1 MGLDSYQWSELTLG
15 MALQPKGWVLTRD
28 LNARTAGA
36 QWLAM
41 DPTSGTEV
49 LLYFPPLAVVNDDVL
64 FDEWQRRSSRLVS
77 KSEPLF
83 QQVEEVVTTGVK
95 WPFAVI
101 EAVDGLDLN
110 HFRLSLENRTIPISQ
125 LKGWLEAVSVA
136 LDRAHK
142 EKQFH
147 GRLTPE
153 SLVLNRSGEIRILHH
168 GWLALFSDL
177 EQRAEGKLNSLLPVV
192 YSSPQV
198 LDGRAARATDDVYS
212 FAATLYELITSQPP
226 FVSGDLAH
234 QVRNVEPDSLRQRL
248 EDLGEDPNRIPQGFD
263 VAISKCLLKDPS
275 KRIQKIGTFW
285 RKAWEEHSVDHSV
298 ESQSRGSAIPVGQSE
313 TRTPA
318 DDVTAVA
325 SSVDPVTQY
334 VSPQKKEEISA
345 PYYPPPPMTSDK
357 KFGVVFAVIVVMVIA
372 VIGYFMDQY
381 RDSLVDKD
389 SFDVEGALLSNT
401 IPSIS
406 TNLSTYD
413 EFAALLEVPENVGWL
428 SVRSEPVEA
437 IAELWLNSRE
447 IPIEQVTPTVF
458 SNLPPGEVEL
468 RIVASGFSETNII
481 TSIVI
486 GETNRVTARL
496 QTDMGHVSLTSN
508 PDSVGYV
515 LSRGGE
521 EIRSG
526 QCPDEFRVKVGLYQ
540 LEYVVGERRQ
550 TTYLRVGSKQL
561 NEASIEFKSGSLTV
575 ESNPEEA
582 EVYLGGLLVGNSPM
596 IATNLPPGEHR
607 VIIKAARHRS
617 VVVMATVN
625 RDIET
630 FVSKELESLPF
641 PESQEEWE
649 NSLGMR
655 FVPVGSDQVLFG
667 IHEVTRKEFG
677 VFVKN
682 KGAAFSVSN
691 SWEPMDESVSIDV
704 AGTLPVVN
712 VSWEEADAFCRWLT
726 EWERNQGLLHPQQQY
741 RIPTDT
747 EWDLAV
753 LFSTG
758 SSIASDS
765 FPWGN
770 RPGTRSVGNY
780 GSVRFMEGE
789 REVVLSDPF
798 PSLAP
803 VGQFSSNRFGLFDLG
818 GNVREW
824 CLVSGPSN
832 SDQRMA
838 RGGSW
843 KDEDRSRILSEFR
856 ESLPADA
863 RHDDL
868 GFRVVLS
875 LGEGNQ

>member
-1 MGLDSYQWSELTLG
+1 MGLDSYQWCELAPGLVI
-15 MALQPKGWVLTRD
+15 QPKGWVLTRD
-28 LNARTAGA
+28 LNARTVGA
-36 QWLAM
+36 QWLAT

-49 LLYFPPLAVVNDDVL
+49 LLYFPPLAVVEDDVL
-64 FDEWQRRSSRLVS
+64 FDEWQRRSSKLVS
-77 KSEPLF
+77 RSVPLF
-83 QQVEEVVTTGVK
+83 QQVLEVVTKGVK

-110 HFRLSLENRTIPISQ
+110 HFRLSLENRTVPISQ
-125 LKGWLEAVSVA
+125 LKGWLEGVSVA

-142 EKQFH
+142 EKQLH

-153 SLVLNRSGEIRILHH
+153 SLFLNRGGEIRILHH
-168 GWLALFSDL
+168 GWIAFFSDL
-177 EQRAEGKLNSLLPVV
+177 EQRAEGGLNSLLPMV

-234 QVRNVEPDSLRQRL
+234 QVRNVEPDSIRQRL
-248 EDLGEDPNRIPQGFD
+248 EDLGENPDRVPQGLD
-263 VAISKCLLKDPS
+263 VAISKCLEKDPS
-275 KRIQKIGTFW
+275 KRFQNVGTFW
-285 RKAWEEHSVDHSV
+285 ETAWKEHSVEQTA
-298 ESQSRGSAIPVGQSE
+298 ESEPQGSAIPASQLEGRRPRDSVSAG
-313 TRTPA
+313 
-318 DDVTAVA
+318 A
-325 SSVDPVTQY
+325 SSVDSAVQY
-334 VSPQKKEEISA
+334 VSPRKKEEISA

-357 KFGVVFAVIVVMVIA
+357 RFGVVFTVIVVLAIV

-389 SFDVEGALLSNT
+389 SFDTEGELLSNT

-413 EFAALLEVPENVGWL
+413 EFTALLEVPKDVGWL

-437 IAELWLNSRE
+437 IAELWLNSKE

-481 TSIVI
+481 TSIVV
-486 GETNRVTARL
+486 GETNRVSARL
-496 QTDMGHVSLTSN
+496 QTDMGDVSLISD
-508 PDSVGYV
+508 PDGVGYL
-515 LSRGGE
+515 LSRGGK

-540 LEYVVGERRQ
+540 LEYFVGERRK

-561 NEASIEFKSGSLTV
+561 NEASIEFEAGSLTV

-582 EVYLGGLLVGNSPM
+582 EVYFGGLLVGITPM

-617 VVVMATVN
+617 MIVMATVKQ
-625 RDIET
+625 DIET
-630 FVSKELESLPF
+630 FVSKELEPLPF
-641 PESQEEWE
+641 PEAQEDWV
-649 NSLGMR
+649 NSLG
-655 FVPVGSDQVLFG
+655 FVPVGSDQVLLG
-667 IHEVTRKEFG
+667 VHEVTRKEFG
-677 VFVKN
+677 AFVKN
-682 KGAAFSVSN
+682 KGDAFSVSN
-691 SWEPMDESVSIDV
+691 SWEPLEESVSSFD
-704 AGTLPVVN
+704 AETLPVVN
-712 VSWEEADAFCRWLT
+712 ISWQEADAFCRWLT
-726 EWERNQGLLHPQQQY
+726 EWEQNKGLLRPQQQY
-741 RIPTDT
+741 RIPTKI

-753 LFSTG
+753 SPSSD
-758 SSIASDS
+758 SSIAADY

-770 RPGTRSVGNY
+770 RPGTRRVGNY
-780 GSVRFMEGE
+780 GAVRFTEGE
-789 REVVLSDPF
+789 SEVVLSDPF

-803 VGQFSSNRFGLFDLG
+803 VGEFSSNRFGLFDLG

-832 SDQRMA
+832 SDQRIA

-843 KDEDRSRILSEFR
+843 KDVERSRILSEFS
-856 ESLPADA
+856 ESIPADS